1 MPVPGT
7 VGGTL
12 RKVASRL
19 GGVSDQPE
27 QEARWLL
34 EVALGCDAAG
44 LLRLGAQSLPVAA
57 AQWLSERVERRL
69 AGVPLP
75 YCLGAWSFY
84 GLEMAVDPAVLI
96 PRPDTEV
103 LVELALGHLPREGAR
118 RVLDLG
124 TGSGAVALAVA
135 RARPEAELWA
145 VERSP
150 EALAVAKSNGR
161 RLGLT
166 VHWLEGDWY
175 APLPAAA
182 RFDLILANPP
192 YLAAADP
199 HLPALRHEPQEALLA
214 GPTGLE
220 CLAEIAA
227 AAPDHLVAGGV
238 LGLEHGAE
246 QGEAVRALL
255 RAAGF
260 DQFRTHRDLAGRER
274 VTSASFPV

>member
-1 MPVPGT
+1 MSVPVGD
-7 VGGTL
+7 TL

-19 GGVSDQPE
+19 GVVSDQPE
-27 QEARWLL
+27 QEARWLV
-34 EVALGCDAAG
+34 EIALGCAAAG
-44 LLRLGAQSLPVAA
+44 LLCRGDQPLPATA
-57 AQWLSERVERRL
+57 AQWLDERVERRL
-69 AGVPLP
+69 AGLPLP
-75 YCLGAWSFY
+75 YCLGTWSFY
-84 GLEMAVDPAVLI
+84 GLEMAVNPAVLI
-96 PRPDTEV
+96 PRPDTES

-135 RARPEAELWA
+135 RARPEAEMWA

-150 EALAVAKSNGR
+150 EALAVAQGNGR
-161 RLGLT
+161 RLGLA
-166 VHWLEGDWY
+166 VHWLAGDWF
-175 APLPAAA
+175 APLPPGL

-192 YLAAADP
+192 YLAADDP

-220 CLAEIAA
+220 CLAAIAT
-227 AAPDHLVAGGV
+227 AAPGHLVAGGV

-246 QGEAVRALL
+246 QGEAVRALF

-260 DQFRTHRDLAGRER
+260 GQPRTHRDLAGRER
-274 VTSASFPV
+274 VTSGSLPA